1 MKKNFTFPK
10 IDCKICNYPLLSCG
24 DSKYY
29 KICLNPQ
36 FWWYH
41 ETINTFGFLVKH
53 MSHRE
58 DYFFVDGSFLQNE
71 NQITV
76 QPELKEVANAEII
89 TVLHRSNHFSAVG
102 VTIQKKII
110 KEIIIYDGKHKNPV
124 VWWKQRLRCLLR
136 KIGHPKSNL
145 KKARGYTSDDFF
157 GIDFINQPCNDNSNC
172 GPIAAM
178 VILYKFLPE
187 EIDYTLSVPAFR
199 SFILEKLTCMLD
211 KTSTV

>member
-102 VTIQKKII
+102 VTIQKKLSRKSLFMMGSI
-110 KEIIIYDGKHKNPV
+110 KTP
-124 VWWKQRLRCLLR
+124 
-136 KIGHPKSNL
+136 
-145 KKARGYTSDDFF
+145 
-157 GIDFINQPCNDNSNC
+157 
-172 GPIAAM
+172 
-178 VILYKFLPE
+178 LYGGNR
-187 EIDYTLSVPAFR
+187 D
-199 SFILEKLTCMLD
+199 
-211 KTSTV
+211 